1 MADDKLFRKAALDKL
16 ASPEQLDVLTRIT
29 SPTGWLAM
37 ATVAVLLVGV
47 LVWSVFG
54 SVPTRV
60 DAEGIL
66 IRGGGLRQIEAT
78 GDGVLTELKI
88 RVDDQVAEG
97 AVVGTI
103 SQTQLE
109 GRIETARQTY
119 EAQEREA
126 SSSGAEDEATIAGH
140 RADQRRVRNE
150 LAKADEDLAIKREM
164 LAKGLV
170 TRRQVTQLERDRSNL
185 SAEMNRIDALVRST
199 EQRIRQ
205 RRLGAEAAKRQYEE
219 LQGQTKR
226 SSALT
231 SPTAGRVVEIKAR
244 IGEQVRTGEV
254 IAVLEPLGGDLQPVV
269 FVLSKQ
275 AKQIRPNMEAQIS
288 PTAVKKEEYGFM
300 KGTVAAVSEY
310 PITPE
315 GAMSIVANQ
324 ALVTELLGKEAK
336 VEMRAALLPNQETPS
351 GYAWSSSA
359 GPPFKI
365 AGGSRVQVSVVVD
378 RRPPISFVLPI
389 IKSKLGIS

>member
-16 ASPEQLDVLTRIT
+16 ASPEQLDVLTKIT
-29 SPTGWLAM
+29 SPTGWLALT
-37 ATVAVLLVGV
+37 TVAVLLVGV

-60 DAEGIL
+60 DGEGIL

-78 GDGVLTELKI
+78 GDGVLTDLKL
-88 RVDDQVAEG
+88 RVNDTVAEG
-97 AVVGTI
+97 ALVGTI
-103 SQTQLE
+103 AQPTQE

-150 LAKADEDLAIKREM
+150 LAKADEELALKREM

-170 TRRQVTQLERDRSNL
+170 TRRQVTQLERDRSTL
-185 SAEMNRIDALVRST
+185 SGEVNRMDALVRST

-205 RRLGAEAAKRQYEE
+205 RRLGADAAKRSYEE

-226 SSALT
+226 GSTLT
-231 SPTAGRVVEIKAR
+231 SPAAGRVIEIKVR
-244 IGEQVRTGEV
+244 MGEQVRVGEV
-254 IAVLEPLGGDLQPVV
+254 IAVLEPVGGDLQPVV
-269 FVLSKQ
+269 FVLSKL
-275 AKQIRPNMEAQIS
+275 AKQVQPNMEVQIS
-288 PTAVKKEEYGFM
+288 PTSVKKEEFGFM
-300 KGTVAAVSEY
+300 KGTVAAIGEY

-324 ALVTELLGKEAK
+324 ALVSELLGKEAK
-336 VEMRAALLPNQETPS
+336 VEMRAALIPSGETPS
-351 GYAWSSSA
+351 GYQWSSSA

-365 AGGSRVQVSVVVD
+365 AGGSRVNVSVVVD
-378 RRPPISFVLPI
+378 RRAPISFVLPI
-389 IKSKLGIS
+389 IKSKLGVS